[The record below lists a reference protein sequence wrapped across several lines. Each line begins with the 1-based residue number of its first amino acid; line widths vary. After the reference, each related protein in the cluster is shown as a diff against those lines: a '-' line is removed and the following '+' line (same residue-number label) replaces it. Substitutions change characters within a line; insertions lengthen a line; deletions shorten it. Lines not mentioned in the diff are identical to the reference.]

1 MKELARLETLS
12 ARMSERSSDFIDFG
26 YSWKQRL
33 KVILEELEEPDTR
46 IKTLHMII
54 EQKDREI
61 SRLLAEI
68 ERLSA

>member
-12 ARMSERSSDFIDFG
+12 ARMSVRSSDFIGFG

-33 KVILEELEEPDTR
+33 DIILEEPDTR